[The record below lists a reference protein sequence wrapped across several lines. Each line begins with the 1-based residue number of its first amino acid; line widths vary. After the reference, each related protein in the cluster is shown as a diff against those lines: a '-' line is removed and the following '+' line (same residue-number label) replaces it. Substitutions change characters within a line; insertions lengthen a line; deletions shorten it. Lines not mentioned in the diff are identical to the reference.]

1 MSDSKLKGI
10 YRDRL
15 LDAGGAVVFDSEWR
29 PNLIV
34 TNCRVLL
41 AGFMSNEATARG
53 VQSLQVGEGKPE
65 WDTQPPPAPPAASNR
80 LEDNN
85 PFVIPVDDLTLQ
97 YLDDSDL
104 IVPGPTSRIEI
115 TATLGLNQPTSGI
128 FNLREFGLFGSFN
141 GQPFM
146 IDYVRHPVIQKSGS
160 FTLERRVRLIF

>member
-1 MSDSKLKGI
+1 MSNFIVKGI

-53 VQSLQVGEGKPE
+53 IRSLQVGEGKPE
-65 WDTQPPPAPPAASNR
+65 WDTQPPSAPPLASNR

-85 PFVIPVDDLTLQ
+85 PFVIPVDDLILQ
-97 YLDDSDL
+97 YLDDSDA

-128 FNLREFGLFGSFN
+128 FNLREFGILGLFN
-141 GQPFM
+141 GQQFI
-146 IDYVRHPVIQKSGS
+146 IDYVRLMVH
-160 FTLERRVRLIF
+160 